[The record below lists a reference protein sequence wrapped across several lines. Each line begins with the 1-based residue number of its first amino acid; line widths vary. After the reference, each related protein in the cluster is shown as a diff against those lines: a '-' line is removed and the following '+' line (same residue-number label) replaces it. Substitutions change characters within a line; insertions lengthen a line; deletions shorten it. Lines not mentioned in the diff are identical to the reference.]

1 MSDLDIID
9 PSSPLPDEPTPQPAE
24 NPAHQADQHQE
35 DAATSTEADQTGA
48 ETEGVDDGGDD
59 GPKKPAK
66 GVQKRLDELT
76 RNWRDAERD
85 RDRWRDMAMRGGQPQ
100 QPGAEPKPA
109 PSPGAAPKPEDF
121 PTYDAYLIA
130 QAKHEL
136 RQELT
141 QAEREKAQEQEATQV
156 ASGWRTQVDTAK
168 GKYADFEAVAF
179 SAPISES
186 VAHMVA
192 ASDVGADLAYHLGKN
207 PDEARRISAL
217 PPVVAAR
224 ELGRLEAKLSAAPP
238 PKPTQA
244 PPPVPMVNGR
254 GTQPRDPNAMSY
266 DEYKAMRMGKS
277 KK

>member
-9 PSSPLPDEPTPQPAE
+9 PSSPLPDELPPQPAG
-24 NPAHQADQHQE
+24 NPAQQAEQQE

-48 ETEGVDDGGDD
+48 ETEGTDDGGED

-85 RDRWRDMAMRGGQPQ
+85 RDHWRDMAMRGGQPQ
-100 QPGAEPKPA
+100 QPGPEPKPTPA
-109 PSPGAAPKPEDF
+109 AEAAPKPEDF

-130 QAKHEL
+130 QAKHQL

-156 ASGWRTQVDTAK
+156 ATGWRAQVDAAK
-168 GKYADFEAVAF
+168 GKYGDFEAVAF

-217 PPVVAAR
+217 PPVAAAR

-238 PKPTQA
+238 PKQTQA
-244 PPPVPMVNGR
+244 PPPVPTVNGR
-254 GTQPRDPNAMSY
+254 GTPTRDPNAMSY
-266 DEYKAMRMGKS
+266 EEYKAMRMGKS